1 MSASGADN
9 RRPQVRPWHQGLF
22 SVRCTRLRGQ
32 QPNCGTTREGEVD
45 LVHPLKAGFETDP
58 KSTHTTSFGPELK
71 AGVPPSSIPG
81 TSRNSLSRAK
91 FAPPCPEGELA
102 QKNHKIQSNTHP
114 EIPQDEIPPKFSS
127 PPIFIHTHTYPHLVL
142 AVARRRSS
150 IRRWGTPYFSCR

>member
-1 MSASGADN
+1 MTGPRVLPAACQPGLKRGA
-9 RRPQVRPWHQGLF
+9 RGGSP
-22 SVRCTRLRGQ
+22 RLKKRIQEAHLPHSRGGYSSLLDF
-32 QPNCGTTREGEVD
+32 PH
-45 LVHPLKAGFETDP
+45 LAAL
-58 KSTHTTSFGPELK
+58 S
-71 AGVPPSSIPG
+71 PPSSLPG
-81 TSRNSLSRAK
+81 TSENSLSRAK

-150 IRRWGTPYFSCR
+150 IRRAGIRYFSNK